1 MKRIGPGSNDDKET
15 RVGWRMAGLGGET
28 VSHVLAGGA
37 IGWFLDNW
45 FGTDIWLGIGFI
57 AGIATGL
64 LALIRG
70 GIKLY
75 RTIDAPRKPS
85 QEPPRGDEGGR

>member
-1 MKRIGPGSNDDKET
+1 MNRIRPSKNDDRET

-37 IGWFLDNW
+37 LGWLLDNW
-45 FGTDIWLGIGFI
+45 FDTDIWVGIGLI

-70 GIKLY
+70 SLKLY
-75 RTIDAPRKPS
+75 RSIDGPANPP
-85 QEPPRGDEGGR
+85 QEPPRGDEPGS